1 MSKSISPVIQFLGKL
16 ASPMLVLMVLG
27 YMYAMVVARTEF
39 SQTMFVVFMLLGV
52 VALSLLV
59 RGILL
64 GRKNA
69 SLVEDKSIDD

>member
-1 MSKSISPVIQFLGKL
+1 
-16 ASPMLVLMVLG
+16 
-27 YMYAMVVARTEF
+27 
-39 SQTMFVVFMLLGV
+39 LLGV

-64 GRKNA
+64 VRKNA